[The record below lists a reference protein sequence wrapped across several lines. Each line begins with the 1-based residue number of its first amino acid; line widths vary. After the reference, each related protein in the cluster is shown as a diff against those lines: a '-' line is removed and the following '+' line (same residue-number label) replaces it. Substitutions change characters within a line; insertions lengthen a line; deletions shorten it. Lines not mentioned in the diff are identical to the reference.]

1 MSSELTEALSN
12 PGPHTVDSLAEKLPH
27 FSTSV
32 IRDALEALAA
42 QGVLE
47 RIEEPDQQPAYQLVA
62 PERYAQINLD
72 VVKDPAARFKNR
84 VR

>member
-1 MSSELTEALSN
+1 MSSDLTEALSN

-27 FSTSV
+27 FSASV
-32 IRDALEALAA
+32 IRDALEALTA

-47 RIEEPDQQPAYQLVA
+47 RTGGPDDPPAYQLVA
-62 PERYAQINLD
+62 PERYAQVNLD
-72 VVKDPAARFKNR
+72 VVKDPATRFKNR